1 MSLEAAEAAD
11 VIRQALMILS
21 SVRRMNKYRLGLL
34 TEGSAFIPARSM
46 AITNGEAAAVPRT
59 REVQARGI
67 RWYKQANNSCSENIE
82 QDDSLKYAVLL

>member
-1 MSLEAAEAAD
+1 MSLEAAEGAD

-46 AITNGEAAAVPRT
+46 AITNGEAAAVPVPARSKPGELDGTSKPITAVPRT
-59 REVQARGI
+59 
-67 RWYKQANNSCSENIE
+67 
-82 QDDSLKYAVLL
+82 